1 MTSTSP
7 YLRRFQGLVLARR
20 PYRKKGPPSAMGFIS
35 GFKDGRDGAV
45 ARRRRATIHALPTIP
60 RALEEGD
67 VDAFMDAASAR
78 PYDELFKEMDDL
90 LRVNRV
96 KWPTRSRRMQRD
108 LRWLRK
114 LARKEGKPWG

>member
-7 YLRRFQGLVLARR
+7 YLRRFQGLVLARWLY
-20 PYRKKGPPSAMGFIS
+20 PKKGPPSAMGLIS
-35 GFKDGRDGAV
+35 GFKEGRDRSTV
-45 ARRRRATIHALPTIP
+45 RRRRATIHALPPIP
-60 RALEEGD
+60 RVLEEGD
-67 VDAFMDAASAR
+67 VDSFMDAASAR

-90 LRVNRV
+90 LRTVRV
-96 KWPTRSRRMQRD
+96 QWPTRSRRMQRD